1 MVVVAATV
9 TMGGG
14 CYDCGLCGVE
24 EMRLRIKKKK
34 KKINEVEK
42 NVKPLMLVIL

>member
-1 MVVVAATV
+1 MILVVGGWVVVVAATV

-34 KKINEVEK
+34 KN
-42 NVKPLMLVIL
+42 LMKWKKM